1 MEMEKRKRV
10 AFHTPL
16 SVVFSYQEYWSG
28 LPCPP
33 PGDRPYPGFKSIST
47 ESPALEEC
55 SLPTETPGKSFKSW

>member
-10 AFHTPL
+10 AFHAPL

-47 ESPALEEC
+47 ESPAL
-55 SLPTETPGKSFKSW
+55 